1 MALDRQ
7 ERKGAFMHIRIQV
20 IIEAD
25 HETMATCVEEVACF
39 ERGSLSPE
47 TLGLQLDEA
56 KQLLAGVQ
64 HIMTAQQVEEYV
76 EQQRQC
82 SHCQQP
88 LACKGHHQIG
98 LRMLFGKLTLSSPR
112 LYTCSCQPQTQRSWS
127 PVATLF
133 SERSTPELLCLEV
146 R

>member
-1 MALDRQ
+1 MR
-7 ERKGAFMHIRIQV
+7 IRIQV
-20 IIEAD
+20 FIEAD
-25 HETMATCVEEVACF
+25 HEATATCVEEVACF

-56 KQLLAGVQ
+56 KQLLADIQ
-64 HIMTAQQVEEYV
+64 QIMTAQQVEEYV

-98 LRMLFGKLTLSSPR
+98 LRTLFGKLTLSSPR
-112 LYTCSCQPQTQRSWS
+112 CKIRVGDDNRELHPLLY
-127 PVATLF
+127 
-133 SERSTPELLCLEV
+133 LCLSTSPEAQLESCRRPV
-146 R
+146 L